1 MQPRTSRADFD
12 PAPHRAALC
21 AIIDAVLRTPELDAA
36 GLDRIVR
43 RHPKHGRG
51 LFSKT
56 EIIAGFR
63 AFVQAPEGRAQRG
76 EAERSSERWIAE
88 EEFVRRLRLRPVRTL
103 SGVTP
108 VTVLTKPFPCPGTC
122 VFCPND
128 VRMPK
133 SYLADEPGAQRAED
147 NRFDPYLQAWNR
159 LAAYRSMGHPTDKV
173 ELIVLGG
180 TWSHHPE
187 AYQRWFVTRCF
198 DALCDFGAEIDG
210 RAAAG
215 LAAADYRVLAPL
227 DGRAIDDGAY
237 NRAVARHLAAAHGGA
252 LLHESES
259 ASWDALAAAQR
270 RNEASAVRCVGL
282 VFETRPDQIDAA
294 ETRRLRR
301 LGATKI
307 QLGVQSLD
315 DAILSANRRG
325 HDVATTRAAFC
336 ALRAAGFKLH
346 AHWMPNLLGAT
357 PARDAADYRRLF
369 DDADFRPD
377 ELKLYPCLLVQS
389 AQLAAHHARGEW
401 RPYGD
406 AELVD
411 LLADCIEA
419 TPRWCRL
426 TRVVRDFSAHDVAAG
441 THTANL
447 REVAERALAA
457 RGARAQEIR
466 SREVRGRAVAAA
478 ELRASDTPYATSI
491 GREHF
496 LEFTTPDDRIAALAR
511 LSLPARAPEE
521 PELAGCA
528 LLREVHVYGASLPLG
543 DRTGDAVQ
551 HAGLGHAL
559 VDAAARLARDA
570 GFRSLAVI
578 SAVGTRPYYR
588 RLGFSDGELYQHRVL

>member
-21 AIIDAVLRTPELDAA
+21 AIIDAVLRDRELDAKR
-36 GLDRIVR
+36 LDRIVR
-43 RHPKHGRG
+43 RHPKPRG
-51 LFSKT
+51 LFSKS

-63 AFVQAPEGRAQRG
+63 AFAPEAD
-76 EAERSSERWIAE
+76 ETD
-88 EEFVRRLRLRPVRTL
+88 FVARLRLRPVRTL

-147 NRFDPYLQAWNR
+147 NHFDPYLQTWNR
-159 LAAYRSMGHPTDKV
+159 LDAFRSMGHPTDKV

-187 AYQRWFVTRCF
+187 TYQRWFVWRCF
-198 DALCDFGAEIDG
+198 DALSDFGSRVDRRGAAG
-210 RAAAG
+210 RATAR
-215 LAAADYRVLAPL
+215 YRELAPL
-227 DGRAIDDGAY
+227 DGRAIEDGAY
-237 NRAVARHLAAAHGGA
+237 NRAIARHLADAHGGA
-252 LLHESES
+252 LLHESET
-259 ASWDALAAAQR
+259 ATWDELAAAQR
-270 RNEASAVRCVGL
+270 RNEAAATRCVGL
-282 VFETRPDQIDAA
+282 VLETRPDQIDAA

-315 DAILSANRRG
+315 DAILAANRRG
-325 HDVATTRAAFC
+325 HGVAATRAAFRL
-336 ALRAAGFKLH
+336 LRGAGFKLH

-369 DDADFRPD
+369 ADRDFRPD
-377 ELKLYPCLLVQS
+377 EAKLYPCLLVES
-389 AQLAAHHARGEW
+389 AALAAHHERGEW
-401 RPYGD
+401 QAYGD
-406 AELVD
+406 ETLVE
-411 LLADCIEA
+411 LLADCIET

-457 RGARAQEIR
+457 RGARALEIR
-466 SREVRGRAVAAA
+466 SREVRGRAVDTSA
-478 ELRASDTPYATSI
+478 LRLSDTEYATSI

-496 LEFTTPDDRIAALAR
+496 LEFTTPDDAIAAFAR
-511 LSLPARAPEE
+511 VALPAERASD
-521 PELAGCA
+521 PELAGSA
-528 LLREVHVYGASLPLG
+528 LLREVHVYGSSLRLG
-543 DRTGDAVQ
+543 ERSGAAAQ
-551 HAGLGHAL
+551 HAGLGRAL
-559 VDAAARLARDA
+559 VEAAAGLARGA
-570 GFRSLAVI
+570 GFAALAVI

-588 RLGFSDGELYQHRVL
+588 RLGFADGDLYQHRAVS

>member
-1 MQPRTSRADFD
+1 MRAD
-12 PAPHRAALC
+12 
-21 AIIDAVLRTPELDAA
+21 
-36 GLDRIVR
+36 LDRIVR
-43 RHPKHGRG
+43 RHPKAGRG
-51 LFSKT
+51 MFSKS

-63 AFVQAPEGRAQRG
+63 AFVADAGA
-76 EAERSSERWIAE
+76 EA
-88 EEFVRRLRLRPVRTL
+88 EFVRRLRMRPVRTL

-122 VFCPND
+122 IFCPND

-147 NRFDPYLQAWNR
+147 NRFDPYLQTWNR
-159 LAAYRSMGHPTDKV
+159 LDAYRSMGHPTDKV

-187 AYQRWFVTRCF
+187 AYQLWFVERCF
-198 DALCDFGAEIDG
+198 DALCDFGEAVDRRAEAG
-210 RAAAG
+210 R
-215 LAAADYRVLAPL
+215 AAADYRAIATL
-227 DGRAIDDGAY
+227 DGRALDDGAY
-237 NRAVARHLAAAHGGA
+237 NRAISRHLAAAHGGA
-252 LLHESES
+252 LLHASETS
-259 ASWDALAAAQR
+259 SWDALSAAQR
-270 RNEASAVRCVGL
+270 RNESSPARCVGL

-315 DAILSANRRG
+315 DEILLANRRG
-325 HDVATTRAAFC
+325 HDVAATRRAFRE
-336 ALRAAGFKLH
+336 LRAAGFKLH

-369 DDADFRPD
+369 DEVDFRPD
-377 ELKLYPCLLVQS
+377 ELKLYPCLLVES
-389 AQLAAHHARGEW
+389 AALAAHHARGEW
-401 RPYGD
+401 QPYGD
-406 AELVD
+406 GALVD
-411 LLADCIEA
+411 LLTDCIEV

-426 TRVVRDFSAHDVAAG
+426 TRVVRDFSAHDIAAG

-478 ELRASDTPYATSI
+478 DLRFLDTGYATSI

-496 LEFTTPDDRIAALAR
+496 LEFATRDDQIAAFAR
-511 LSLPARAPEE
+511 LSLPAE
-521 PELAGCA
+521 PADEGELANAA
-528 LLREVHVYGASLPLG
+528 LLREVHVYGASLALG
-543 DRTGDAVQ
+543 ERVGSAAQ
-551 HAGLGHAL
+551 HAGLGRQL
-559 VDAAARLARDA
+559 IDAAATLARDA
-570 GFRSLAVI
+570 GFANLAVI
-578 SAVGTRPYYR
+578 SSVGTRPYYR
-588 RLGFSDGELYQHRVL
+588 RLGFEDGELYQHRAL